1 MGRHSIRSETVLLAA
16 LGVWALLA
24 SGCTTGFGPH
34 AVRSERPDY
43 NQQIVRSADAEM
55 LLNLV
60 RLRYNDTPQ
69 FLELSSVVATY
80 DYDASLNASGT
91 VPASGSGSATVGTAL
106 AYAEHPTI
114 TYLPLTGDKF
124 ATRMLSPIPLEL
136 FMLAQNGW
144 SDERLLLLAVQRVN
158 DLLNAP
164 TAAGPTPEHK
174 PDYEA
179 FADFA
184 RRVNRLQSARLIGMH
199 WDNAAQH
206 QPTPPGR
213 EPRFWLRVPADP
225 NDPLMED
232 VVAVRRYLN
241 LEAGRDEF
249 QLTDFPFRRGPDEVA
264 IRCRSLLGVMYFL
277 SQSIQLPTVDIES
290 GLATVTKDD
299 DGRPFDWAQVTGRVM
314 TIRSQSSRPERAAV
328 AVPYR
333 GWWFYIGDDDQ
344 TSKSTFSLL
353 NILFSLQSSS
363 GEGKSP
369 LLTIPVGR

>member
-1 MGRHSIRSETVLLAA
+1 MRTDRPHSIPSGTVLPAVSA

-24 SGCTTGFGPH
+24 CGCTTGLGPH

-106 AYAEHPTI
+106 SYAEHPTI
-114 TYLPLTGDKF
+114 SYVPLTGDKF

-184 RRVNRLQSARLIGMH
+184 RRVHRLQSARLIGMH
-199 WDNAAQH
+199 WGTKPNEG
-206 QPTPPGR
+206 PLPGR
-213 EPRFWLRVPADP
+213 EPRFWLRAPADP
-225 NDPLMED
+225 RDPLMD
-232 VVAVRRYLN
+232 DLVAVRRYL
-241 LEAGRDEF
+241 
-249 QLTDFPFRRGPDEVA
+249 
-264 IRCRSLLGVMYFL
+264 
-277 SQSIQLPTVDIES
+277 
-290 GLATVTKDD
+290 
-299 DGRPFDWAQVTGRVM
+299 
-314 TIRSQSSRPERAAV
+314 
-328 AVPYR
+328 
-333 GWWFYIGDDDQ
+333 
-344 TSKSTFSLL
+344 
-353 NILFSLQSSS
+353 
-363 GEGKSP
+363 
-369 LLTIPVGR
+369 